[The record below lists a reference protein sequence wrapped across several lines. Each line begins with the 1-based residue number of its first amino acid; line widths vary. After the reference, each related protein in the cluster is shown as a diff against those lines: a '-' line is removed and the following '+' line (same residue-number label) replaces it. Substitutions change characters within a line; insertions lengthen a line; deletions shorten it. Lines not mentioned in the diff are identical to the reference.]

1 MASKPLHYLVV
12 DRDDDYH
19 IAYTGQDLGQ
29 AMQRATNGLHVYIP
43 VWHGHN
49 EGYGLEPGD
58 LEEVCHHHNDLVGQ
72 AARLQEAFI
81 LLRAQHG
88 SLNDKQ
94 GLHADDRAVNNFAQ
108 AMKLKLEKSRSKG
121 RHGWDDPQVCSVE
134 LLCDLLLGHLGKG
147 NAGNF
152 EDVANFCMML
162 HQRGASP
169 EVLAKAFNFLKES
182 AVGRAF
188 PTLSNELAE
197 AKARIAELESIRQ
210 APMTVFLSDGREI
223 MAPYDGELLGFEH
236 EGTWIINPFVSD
248 CSRFP
253 VNPTVYG
260 FEVWHTGGGCQAYR
274 KDLQNDDYIL
284 LTTDEGL
291 LPDAPE
297 DAERVI
303 LGLYTSEGVELAAIN
318 VSDIP
323 TGG

>member
-1 MASKPLHYLVV
+1 MSNNPLSYLVV
-12 DRDDDYH
+12 DVDDNFH
-19 IAYTGQDLGQ
+19 ITYTGQDLGL

-94 GLHADDRAVNNFAQ
+94 GLHSDDRAVNNFAQ

-121 RHGWDDPQVCSVE
+121 RHGWDDPKVCSVE

-162 HQRGASP
+162 HQRGADP
-169 EVLAKAFNFLKES
+169 EVLAKAFNYLKEN

-188 PTLSNELAE
+188 PTLSNELAK
-197 AKARIAELESIRQ
+197 AKARVAELEWED
-210 APMTVFLSDGREI
+210 PKMTVFLRGGRE
-223 MAPYDGELLGFEH
+223 MKVPYDLELMAFEF
-236 EGTWIINPFVSD
+236 EGTCIQNPFVSE

-253 VNPTVYG
+253 ASPTYYG
-260 FEVWHTGGGCQAYR
+260 FEVYDTGGGCQAYKR
-274 KDLQNDDYIL
+274 DMPNGNYLL
-284 LTTDEGL
+284 LTTEDGL
-291 LPDAPE
+291 LPDEESDVDGA
-297 DAERVI
+297 I
-303 LGLYTSEGVELAAIN
+303 MGLYTPDGEQIAQIN
-318 VSDIP
+318 VADIP
-323 TGG
+323 MEG